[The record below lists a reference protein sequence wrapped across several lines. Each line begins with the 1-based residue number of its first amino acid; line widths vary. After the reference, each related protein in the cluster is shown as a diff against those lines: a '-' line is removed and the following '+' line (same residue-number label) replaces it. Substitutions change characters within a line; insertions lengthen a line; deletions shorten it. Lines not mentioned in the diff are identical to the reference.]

1 MQLNGTQLDHYT
13 QEEPSPKLAFEIF
26 EGAWSSNIPGFGFG
40 SSALFEDDRV
50 RWLEQHCGGFSG
62 KTILELGP
70 LEGGHTYMMSR
81 GGAEKIVAIES
92 NSKAFLKC
100 LVVQN
105 ALKFEADFMFG
116 DFRKSL
122 AKRDQ
127 KFDLVFASGVLY
139 HMTDPVSLLDD
150 MAHAADSLCIW
161 THYYDPEIAKN
172 NERMKRHLSKTP
184 TVSEFHGRTINTH
197 RHEYLQFLND
207 PKFAGGS
214 APYSQWMTRESL
226 LGVLEDLGMTVVI
239 GIEDYNH
246 DAGPSILLYAA
257 RLPGY
262 DEASYLARYPDVA
275 QAVEGGQL
283 KSGAEHYI
291 RFGRNEG
298 RSL

>member
-1 MQLNGTQLDHYT
+1 MNSTQLDHYT
-13 QEEPSPKLAFEIF
+13 KEEPSPKLAFEIF
-26 EGAWSSNIPGFGFG
+26 DGAWSSNIPGFGLG
-40 SSALFEDDRV
+40 KSELFEDHRV
-50 RWLEQHCGGFSG
+50 RWLEQHCGGFAG
-62 KTILELGP
+62 KAILELGP

-105 ALKFEADFMFG
+105 ALKFEANFMYG

-139 HMTDPVSLLDD
+139 HMIDPVSLLDD

-161 THYYDPEIAKN
+161 THYYDPEVAKR
-172 NERMKRHLSKTP
+172 NEWMKRHLSETP
-184 TVSEFHGRTINTH
+184 TVSEFHGRAINSH
-197 RHEYLQFLND
+197 RNEYLQLVND
-207 PKFAGGS
+207 TKFAGGA
-214 APYSQWMTRESL
+214 APHSQWMTRESL

-239 GIEDYNH
+239 GNENNDH
-246 DAGPSILLYAA
+246 HAGPSILLYAT

-262 DEASYLARYPDVA
+262 DEASYLARNPDVA
-275 QAVEGGQL
+275 QAVEIGHF
-283 KSGAEHYI
+283 KSGAEHYV
-291 RFGRNEG
+291 RFGKHEG